1 METHEES
8 QPKYA
13 FFSAEEK
20 LQLLNGNCPR
30 NITKQVLRSWL
41 SYRVG
46 TSKNGSA
53 SADGNKRELVQRV
66 VSYIKNGW
74 DANFTEK
81 WMHLSGESNENLKEN
96 SANAN
101 EEPTG
106 KDIQNFLPSTTW
118 TELKKCNKLPEF
130 SIANMMSYF
139 ITRRARDDESNK
151 DYKSLNCKAFGL
163 FRHGHVQNIKVANED
178 GKYFIQ
184 CECLPEMKKTL
195 KYKIQ
200 MTVDSSGDIIYGNCN
215 PCPAGKPP
223 LASCKHLAALC
234 FALEEYIRLGRSQ
247 EFLTCTERLQTWN
260 QPRKRKLEALSVYD
274 IDFSRK
280 VFGTE
285 NLKHNKALHDPR
297 LCIYREPST
306 EKANQTLLQEI
317 SRESLNCG
325 FYSILS
331 KEPLCPSSLI
341 VSPIKEQPMSL
352 EEIHAKAKRIKSNL
366 FVGEKE
372 RELISR
378 ATKNQS
384 DCQKWFEHRKTRITA
399 SKCKRVLQRPDTSPT
414 KAVKEILHLNDNFQS
429 NYMKQGLTDEAN
441 IIKSYENLF
450 KCNVSKLGFVISS
463 THPFLGASPDGEVD
477 NKCLVEVKRVFPG
490 TKKLAEAVC
499 SRGICKRTVH
509 GLLINTNHPY
519 HFQVQQQLFCVG
531 LQWAD
536 LVISDLKE
544 MIIIS
549 IKNNLQFRREVIPK
563 LESFYDN
570 YIAVELAYPR
580 LTLGLPRLGK
590 VSRLM

>member
-1 METHEES
+1 
-8 QPKYA
+8 
-13 FFSAEEK
+13 
-20 LQLLNGNCPR
+20 
-30 NITKQVLRSWL
+30 
-41 SYRVG
+41 
-46 TSKNGSA
+46 
-53 SADGNKRELVQRV
+53 
-66 VSYIKNGW
+66 
-74 DANFTEK
+74 
-81 WMHLSGESNENLKEN
+81 
-96 SANAN
+96 
-101 EEPTG
+101 
-106 KDIQNFLPSTTW
+106 
-118 TELKKCNKLPEF
+118 
-130 SIANMMSYF
+130 
-139 ITRRARDDESNK
+139 
-151 DYKSLNCKAFGL
+151 
-163 FRHGHVQNIKVANED
+163 
-178 GKYFIQ
+178 
-184 CECLPEMKKTL
+184 
-195 KYKIQ
+195 

-223 LASCKHLAALC
+223 LASCKHYLAALC

-399 SKCKRVLQRPDTSPT
+399 LKCKRVLQRPDTSPT

>member
-1 METHEES
+1 
-8 QPKYA
+8 
-13 FFSAEEK
+13 
-20 LQLLNGNCPR
+20 
-30 NITKQVLRSWL
+30 
-41 SYRVG
+41 
-46 TSKNGSA
+46 
-53 SADGNKRELVQRV
+53 
-66 VSYIKNGW
+66 
-74 DANFTEK
+74 
-81 WMHLSGESNENLKEN
+81 
-96 SANAN
+96 
-101 EEPTG
+101 
-106 KDIQNFLPSTTW
+106 
-118 TELKKCNKLPEF
+118 
-130 SIANMMSYF
+130 
-139 ITRRARDDESNK
+139 
-151 DYKSLNCKAFGL
+151 
-163 FRHGHVQNIKVANED
+163 
-178 GKYFIQ
+178 
-184 CECLPEMKKTL
+184 
-195 KYKIQ
+195 
-200 MTVDSSGDIIYGNCN
+200 
-215 PCPAGKPP
+215 
-223 LASCKHLAALC
+223 
-234 FALEEYIRLGRSQ
+234 
-247 EFLTCTERLQTWN
+247 
-260 QPRKRKLEALSVYD
+260 
-274 IDFSRK
+274 
-280 VFGTE
+280 
-285 NLKHNKALHDPR
+285 
-297 LCIYREPST
+297 
-306 EKANQTLLQEI
+306 
-317 SRESLNCG
+317 
-325 FYSILS
+325 
-331 KEPLCPSSLI
+331 
-341 VSPIKEQPMSL
+341 MSL

>member
-1 METHEES
+1 MFQELNHRKDMETHEES

-223 LASCKHLAALC
+223 LASL
-234 FALEEYIRLGRSQ
+234 
-247 EFLTCTERLQTWN
+247 
-260 QPRKRKLEALSVYD
+260 
-274 IDFSRK
+274 
-280 VFGTE
+280 
-285 NLKHNKALHDPR
+285 
-297 LCIYREPST
+297 
-306 EKANQTLLQEI
+306 
-317 SRESLNCG
+317 ESL
-325 FYSILS
+325 SI
-331 KEPLCPSSLI
+331 
-341 VSPIKEQPMSL
+341 
-352 EEIHAKAKRIKSNL
+352 
-366 FVGEKE
+366 
-372 RELISR
+372 
-378 ATKNQS
+378 
-384 DCQKWFEHRKTRITA
+384 
-399 SKCKRVLQRPDTSPT
+399 
-414 KAVKEILHLNDNFQS
+414 
-429 NYMKQGLTDEAN
+429 NYLTFA
-441 IIKSYENLF
+441 
-450 KCNVSKLGFVISS
+450 
-463 THPFLGASPDGEVD
+463 
-477 NKCLVEVKRVFPG
+477 
-490 TKKLAEAVC
+490 
-499 SRGICKRTVH
+499 
-509 GLLINTNHPY
+509 
-519 HFQVQQQLFCVG
+519 
-531 LQWAD
+531 
-536 LVISDLKE
+536 
-544 MIIIS
+544 
-549 IKNNLQFRREVIPK
+549 
-563 LESFYDN
+563 
-570 YIAVELAYPR
+570 
-580 LTLGLPRLGK
+580 
-590 VSRLM
+590 